1 MILFFYYSSVIIH
14 LYSSAAWWY
23 YRESLQYRRRFE
35 FWSWLLNTF
44 LLIFY
49 LRSINQMWISWKSL
63 WHIAK
68 LQCLIYIAVYSSIHP
83 FLFIIAIFPASLQ
96 GYLPLIISLP
106 LFICSSSLE
115 KMVCLYPSYLAWQY
129 LPVCGVKKLIEGS
142 LTSAWNAVGH
152 SSEEILFV
160 LVYPTYYGECLILL
174 RTSSGLYPGALPIFV
189 LFPLHLSAVVA

>member
-49 LRSINQMWISWKSL
+49 LRSLNQMWISWKSL

-129 LPVCGVKKLIEGS
+129 LPVCGVKKTYWGFSNFCMKRSWPFKWRDSFCLGIS
-142 LTSAWNAVGH
+142 HLLWWMPHSA
-152 SSEEILFV
+152 EDF
-160 LVYPTYYGECLILL
+160 
-174 RTSSGLYPGALPIFV
+174 
-189 LFPLHLSAVVA
+189 